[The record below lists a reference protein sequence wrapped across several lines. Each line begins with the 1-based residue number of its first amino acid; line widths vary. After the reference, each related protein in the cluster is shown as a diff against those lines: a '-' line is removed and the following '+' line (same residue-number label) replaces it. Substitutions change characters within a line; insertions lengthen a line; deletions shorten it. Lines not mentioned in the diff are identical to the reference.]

1 MTSLVGFMVNPK
13 LISFLMPHLCFSNII
28 FMKHRDLIVKDT
40 SLSALFRPS
49 FHQELRQVINSW
61 RPFLIGCPPD
71 VDALDLSWFAF
82 DFSRIQVMNVL
93 IDLGRHLC
101 HHPLVDD
108 NMRTLAIYLVDH
120 TNLSCSMPTLYA
132 QLRKS
137 KTVNVLPLM
146 CLFLYTIV

>member
-1 MTSLVGFMVNPK
+1 
-13 LISFLMPHLCFSNII
+13 
-28 FMKHRDLIVKDT
+28 
-40 SLSALFRPS
+40 
-49 FHQELRQVINSW
+49 
-61 RPFLIGCPPD
+61 
-71 VDALDLSWFAF
+71 
-82 DFSRIQVMNVL
+82 MNVL
-93 IDLGRHLC
+93 IDLGRLLC

-132 QLRKS
+132 QLRKY

>member
-1 MTSLVGFMVNPK
+1 
-13 LISFLMPHLCFSNII
+13 
-28 FMKHRDLIVKDT
+28 MKHRDLIVKDT

-82 DFSRIQVMNVL
+82 DFSRIQVMYVL
-93 IDLGRHLC
+93 IDLGRLLC

-108 NMRTLAIYLVDH
+108 NMRTLVIYLVDH

-132 QLRKS
+132 QLRKY